1 MEKTYSRINWENFP
15 SVATPINER
24 NLNKVDEA
32 LNEVDNR
39 VLGLDTVKLDK
50 STANKLVKNVD
61 FNEKTGIF
69 TITFLDETTK
79 NLDTK
84 LEKLAINF
92 RFDYETQKLILTLVD
107 GTEQSIDLSALLTQY
122 EFTVSDTIALTV
134 DSSGKVSA
142 TVKNGSITGDMLEPN
157 YLADIKVETASS
169 LANKQAS
176 ETASNLSNEYALL
189 SKSYAHGDSGVREGE
204 DSDNAKY
211 YYNQTKQISQGLNG
225 IVPMGTVTF
234 ATLPTEDIVKN
245 AMYNVSDAFTS
256 DERFNDGGGI
266 YYGPGNNV
274 IWTAEGKWDV
284 TASSNVTGIKGD
296 AEDTYRQGN
305 VNITAENI
313 GLGNVDNTSDADK
326 PISTAQQEAFD
337 GINTELRY
345 LRAPSVANG
354 IDVIDYFENTAPKG
368 VSVLHLTNPV
378 NGYNTTQSWFT
389 FYKASNQFGRIEQRN
404 INSDQIFVKCI
415 SGGTWYNWDRYSKN
429 SEVAPIGTQYHNAPL
444 DSIALDGTTLKELCS
459 IAIPKGT
466 YLLIGKVGFSATFT
480 DVYLGYRLANG
491 SEVSVVYET
500 SISERAVTLIKA
512 ITLAQDVTLY
522 LKARGTGTVTIDNRL
537 NFLQAVRLK

>member
-107 GTEQSIDLSALLTQY
+107 GTEQSIDLSTLLTQY

-313 GLGNVDNTSDADK
+313 GLGNVKKTYGATD
-326 PISTAQQEAFD
+326 
-337 GINTELRY
+337 
-345 LRAPSVANG
+345 
-354 IDVIDYFENTAPKG
+354 
-368 VSVLHLTNPV
+368 
-378 NGYNTTQSWFT
+378 
-389 FYKASNQFGRIEQRN
+389 
-404 INSDQIFVKCI
+404 I
-415 SGGTWYNWDRYSKN
+415 SG
-429 SEVAPIGTQYHNAPL
+429 
-444 DSIALDGTTLKELCS
+444 IAD
-459 IAIPKGT
+459 
-466 YLLIGKVGFSATFT
+466 
-480 DVYLGYRLANG
+480 
-491 SEVSVVYET
+491 
-500 SISERAVTLIKA
+500 
-512 ITLAQDVTLY
+512 
-522 LKARGTGTVTIDNRL
+522 GTVTGAISEINDDKYDLYVPSSTNNTADPNTIELPIIRTRHTNCPTSDMEYVIHTNITDKYNGEDAEKRQIAFATGGYQRICYREKVWGQDWNDWQRFVLESDLDNLCKSTTLITNGSVSFNETVNPTISIGDMSAYRFIYITSFVDSRFGGCSL
-537 NFLQAVRLK
+537 LVPTCMRGSVNFAYGKCYSNDTTYMEYTIIYNGNNITFRKFNSSGWNSVNYQVYGIN